1 MTQTA
6 VGTLVRDWRQRRS
19 RSQLDV
25 AYDIGISPKHLSF
38 VETGRSR
45 PSPELI
51 NAIGI
56 HLDIPLRER
65 NTLLLAAGFAPR
77 YQRTSLDDPDMA
89 GIVDSLRRLLDAHH
103 PYPGVVLDRHWNV
116 VLANPAAEALV
127 SYLPEHLAGPPMNV
141 FRVSLHPDGL
151 ARHTLGFDDWAT
163 YLLTQLHRLVTLT
176 ADPGLADIETEVTSY
191 PNIVELRERIT
202 WTTSTITPDL
212 LVPYRLDV
220 DGVQLSMFTTLT
232 TFGTPRDITLDEL
245 AIELFFPNDAQTAD
259 HFGQAADNS
268 TDRT

>member
-6 VGTLVRDWRQRRS
+6 VGALVRDWRQRRS

-25 AYDIGISPKHLSF
+25 AYDVGVSPKHLSF

-51 NAIGI
+51 DAIGI

-77 YQRTSLDDPDMA
+77 YRHTSLDDPDMA
-89 GIVDSLRRLLDAHH
+89 GIVESLRRLLDAHH

-116 VLANPAAEALV
+116 VLANPAAETLV
-127 SYLPEHLAGPPMNV
+127 SLLPDQLTGPTLNV
-141 FRVSLHPDGL
+141 FRASLHPDGL
-151 ARHTLGFDDWAT
+151 ARHTLGFDEWAT
-163 YLLTQLHRLVTLT
+163 YLLTQLHRLVMLT
-176 ADPGLADIETEVTSY
+176 ADPELVRIEDEVTSY
-191 PNIVELRERIT
+191 PNIIELRDR
-202 WTTSTITPDL
+202 TSWATGATAPDL
-212 LVPYRLDV
+212 LVPYRLGL
-220 DGVQLSMFTTLT
+220 DGVELSMFTTLT

-245 AIELFFPNDAQTAD
+245 AIELFFPNDTATAN
-259 HFGQAADNS
+259 HFQHAAITTEPS
-268 TDRT
+268 

>member
-25 AYDIGISPKHLSF
+25 AYDVGVSPKHLSF

-51 NAIGI
+51 DAIGI

-77 YQRTSLDDPDMA
+77 YQHTPLDDPDMA
-89 GIVDSLRRLLDAHH
+89 AIVESLRRLLDAHS

-116 VLANPAAEALV
+116 VLANPAAEGLV
-127 SYLPEHLAGPPMNV
+127 SLLPDHLAGPPMNV
-141 FRVSLHPDGL
+141 FRASLHPDGL
-151 ARHTLGFDDWAT
+151 ARLTLDFDQWAT

-176 ADPGLADIETEVTSY
+176 ADPDLAQIEHEITTY
-191 PNIVELRERIT
+191 PNIAELRLRIN
-202 WTTSTITPDL
+202 WTTSTPAPDL
-212 LVPYRLDV
+212 LIPYRLDLG
-220 DGVQLSMFTTLT
+220 GVELSMFTTLT

-245 AIELFFPNDAQTAD
+245 AIELFFPNDTATAE
-259 HFGQAADNS
+259 HFQHTA
-268 TDRT
+268 RTPTEQP